1 VDPDVLES
9 RIREHFGAIGRDEAV
24 AIRIYADD
32 AVLEYVQSNER
43 IRGIAGIV
51 ASRRAYP
58 GRRSSFDVHRVFG
71 TPDLQAVE
79 MTMRIDGD
87 EPHPVIAILELRDG
101 LVTRERIYIAEP
113 WDPPAY
119 RSEWAEPI
127 DPDARRGV
135 QPDLESAEERSM
147 HGG

>member
-1 VDPDVLES
+1 LELADQDVLES
-9 RIREHFGAIGRDEAV
+9 RIREHFGAIGRDEAI
-24 AIRIYADD
+24 AIRVYADD

-58 GRRSSFDVHRVFG
+58 GRSSFDVQRVFG
-71 TPDLQAVE
+71 TPELQAVE
-79 MTMRIDGD
+79 MTMRIEGD

-101 LVTRERIYIAEP
+101 FVTRERIYIAEP

-119 RSEWAEPI
+119 RSVWAEPI
-127 DPDARRGV
+127 DPDAPRGDRR
-135 QPDLESAEERSM
+135 DL
-147 HGG
+147 

>member
-1 VDPDVLES
+1 MELSDQDALER

-51 ASRRAYP
+51 ASRREFP
-58 GRRSSFDVHRVFG
+58 GPPSAFDVHRVFG
-71 TPDLQAVE
+71 TPELQAVE
-79 MTMRIDGD
+79 MTLRIEGD

-101 LVTRERIYIAEP
+101 LVTLERIYIAEP

-119 RSEWAEPI
+119 RSEWAVAI
-127 DPDARRGV
+127 DPDARRGD
-135 QPDLESAEERSM
+135 QR
-147 HGG
+147 G